1 MATVQHSTLTNG
13 DLHEPK
19 GIAAATPNST
29 YVANGSGSG
38 DWVAKPFASIWYN
51 SPVGLTLTTPTT
63 FTLANPATTLTNQ
76 KDFTSNGA
84 GRLTYTGSRT
94 TDFQINMML
103 SGTAV
108 TSTTIDGTIF
118 LNSSVPPVLLVSS
131 AYTNGANHQWHCSI
145 PMQLELSTN
154 DYIEI
159 YVQASSGDLL
169 IENLSLTVQGLI

>member
-1 MATVQHSTLTNG
+1 MATVQHSTLTSG

-63 FTLANPATTLTNQ
+63 FTLANPATSLTNQ

-94 TDFQINMML
+94 TNFQIHAML
-103 SGTAV
+103 SGTASSA
-108 TSTTIDGTIF
+108 TSVDTTVF
-118 LNSSVPPVLLVSS
+118 LNTSVPPVFLVSS
-131 AYTNGANHQWHCSI
+131 AYTTGSNNPWHCSI

-159 YVQASSGDLL
+159 YVQAGSGDLL
-169 IENLSLTVQGLI
+169 IENFSLTAQGLI